1 MRMDR
6 PRLSAC
12 LFAWMLAAGCNQ
24 SVDNAGWLDYFEP
37 VDSLHVADSV
47 LARLLLTRDSSPN
60 GLWRV
65 RGLGSQ
71 GWLRSPADGRRAAEA
86 VMGHPPDIG
95 RVPYWPSWALVV
107 GARAGGTV
115 YGAMDFVYVV
125 RAYGAD
131 GSWAD
136 SIFTDPLSWRQARRP
151 ERGEFADA
159 TDAEIRAY
167 FSTFDVITGLAAVS
181 ERVLIVAHGRLVD
194 VADHPTELSGRVVGW
209 RTASRATYAISD
221 YVNVYVGGI
230 RLVTDAPAP
239 GEILGYGPGRVVF
252 GKRGGD
258 RTGYILTEFAW
269 QRPS

>member
-1 MRMDR
+1 M
-6 PRLSAC
+6 STC
-12 LFAWMLAAGCNQ
+12 LLAGMLAAGCSQ
-24 SVDNAGWLDYFEP
+24 PVEDAGWLDYFDP

-47 LARLLLTRDSSPN
+47 LVRLLPARDSSPN

-65 RGLGSQ
+65 PGLGSQ
-71 GWLRSPADGRRAAEA
+71 GWLRSPADGRRTAEA
-86 VMGHPPDIG
+86 VMERPPDVD

-115 YGAMDFVYVV
+115 YGAMDFVYVI

-136 SIFTDPLSWRQARRP
+136 SIFTAPPSWRQARRP
-151 ERGEFADA
+151 EPGEFANA
-159 TDAEIRAY
+159 TDAEVRAY
-167 FSTFDVITGLAAVS
+167 FNTFDVITGLAAVS
-181 ERVLIVAHGRLVD
+181 ERVLIVAHGRFVY
-194 VADHPTELSGRVVGW
+194 VADHRPNALGRVVGW
-209 RTASRATYAISD
+209 RTASRATYAISE

-230 RLVTDAPAP
+230 GVVTDAPAP
-239 GEILGYGPGRVVF
+239 GEIFGYGPGRVVF

>member
-1 MRMDR
+1 MDR
-6 PRLSAC
+6 PTLSTYVLAG
-12 LFAWMLAAGCNQ
+12 MLAAGCSQ
-24 SVDNAGWLDYFEP
+24 PVDDAGWLDYFEP
-37 VDSLHVADSV
+37 GDSLHVADSV
-47 LARLLLTRDSSPN
+47 LARLLSARDSSPN
-60 GLWRV
+60 GIWRV

-71 GWLRSPADGRRAAEA
+71 GWLRSPADGRGAAEA
-86 VMGHPPDIG
+86 VMGRPLD
-95 RVPYWPSWALVV
+95 VPYWPSWASVV

-125 RAYGAD
+125 RAHGAD

-136 SIFTDPLSWRQARRP
+136 SIFTDPPSWRQARRP
-151 ERGEFADA
+151 EPGEFADA

-167 FSTFDVITGLAAVS
+167 FGTFDVITGLAAVS

-194 VADHPTELSGRVVGW
+194 VADHPNALPRRVVGW
-209 RTASRATYAISD
+209 RRASPATYAISD

-239 GEILGYGPGRVVF
+239 GEILGYGPGRVVI
-252 GKRGGD
+252 GRRAADG
-258 RTGYILTEFAW
+258 TGYILTEFAW